1 MYNYFKTIFYFWLRI
16 CFLIVSINVCE
27 ELMAVIIKRLTLRDK
42 REAGFM
48 MTSFSNSNNY
58 YCIKFIENMKNLS
71 LFLLIVFLPVFALVS
86 CVVDGSG
93 EPQPTS
99 AQKEWGQ
106 VDGKTVYLFTLYN
119 NKGDEVKITNY
130 GGIVTSW
137 ITADK
142 AGKKSNVVIGFDSL
156 SRYQEKNPYFGAI
169 IGRYGNRIG
178 KATFK
183 IDTATYHLAA
193 NDGENTLHGG
203 LKGFDKVVWD
213 AFPNDSTGT
222 LTLKYVSKD
231 GEEGYPGNLSVT
243 VVYTF
248 TDDNELLI
256 DYTAETDKP
265 TVLNLTN
272 HSYFNLTGD
281 VNNTILDHTLQIN
294 ADKYTPVDATLI
306 TTGELKDV
314 KGTAFDF
321 LQPHK
326 IGERINDVTGG
337 YDHNFVLNRKS
348 DMPEPVATLAD
359 SVSGRVLE
367 VYTTEPGMQFYT
379 GNFLDGT
386 NKLSD
391 GKPINIHTAL
401 CLETQ
406 HFPDSPNKPEFP
418 TTLLKPGERFHSQT
432 KYKISIK

>member
-1 MYNYFKTIFYFWLRI
+1 MKTFKIFILG
-16 CFLIVSINVCE
+16 SII
-27 ELMAVIIKRLTLRDK
+27 AVLAVMFMLTCTDER
-42 REAGFM
+42 
-48 MTSFSNSNNY
+48 
-58 YCIKFIENMKNLS
+58 
-71 LFLLIVFLPVFALVS
+71 
-86 CVVDGSG
+86 SG
-93 EPQPTS
+93 EPVEVFI
-99 AQKEWGQ
+99 QKEWGQ
-106 VDGKTVYLFTLYN
+106 VDGKKVYLFTLKN
-119 NKGDEVKITNY
+119 EKGDEVKITNY

-142 AGKKSNVVIGFDSL
+142 SGKKSNVVIGYDSL

-169 IGRYGNRIG
+169 IGRYANRIG
-178 KATFK
+178 NATFK

-193 NDGENTLHGG
+193 NDGKNSLHGG

-213 AFPNDSTGT
+213 ASWNDTT
-222 LTLKYVSKD
+222 NALTLKYVSKD
-231 GEEGYPGNLSVT
+231 GEEGYPGNLTVT
-243 VVYTF
+243 VAYKLTN
-248 TDDNELLI
+248 DNELLI

-306 TTGELKDV
+306 PTGELKEV
-314 KGTAFDF
+314 KGTPFDF

-326 IGERINDVTGG
+326 IGERINDVKGG
-337 YDHNFVLNRKS
+337 YDHNFVLNRQGDK
-348 DMPEPVATLAD
+348 PELAATLAD

-367 VYTTEPGMQFYT
+367 VYTSQPGMQFYT

-406 HFPDSPNKPEFP
+406 HFPDSPNKPAFP
-418 TTLLKPGERFHSQT
+418 TTLLKPGEKFHSQT
-432 KYKISIK
+432 KYKISVK

>member
-1 MYNYFKTIFYFWLRI
+1 MKTFKIFILGSI
-16 CFLIVSINVCE
+16 IAVLAVS
-27 ELMAVIIKRLTLRDK
+27 
-42 REAGFM
+42 FM
-48 MTSFSNSNNY
+48 VT
-58 YCIKFIENMKNLS
+58 CTDER
-71 LFLLIVFLPVFALVS
+71 
-86 CVVDGSG
+86 SG
-93 EPQPTS
+93 EPVEVFI
-99 AQKEWGQ
+99 QKEWGQ
-106 VDGKTVYLFTLYN
+106 VDGKKVYLFTLKN
-119 NKGDEVKITNY
+119 EKGDEVKITNY

-142 AGKKSNVVIGFDSL
+142 SGKKSNVVIGYDSL

-169 IGRYGNRIG
+169 IGRYANRIG
-178 KATFK
+178 NATFK

-193 NDGENTLHGG
+193 NDGKNSLHGG

-213 AFPNDSTGT
+213 ASWNDTT
-222 LTLKYVSKD
+222 NALTLKYESKD
-231 GEEGYPGNLSVT
+231 GEEGYPGNLTVT
-243 VVYTF
+243 VAYKLTN
-248 TDDNELLI
+248 DNELLI

-306 TTGELKDV
+306 PTGELKEV
-314 KGTAFDF
+314 KGTPFDF

-326 IGERINDVTGG
+326 IGERINDVKGG
-337 YDHNFVLNRKS
+337 YDHNFVLNRQGDK
-348 DMPEPVATLAD
+348 PELAATLAD

-367 VYTTEPGMQFYT
+367 VYTSQPGMQFYT
-379 GNFLDGT
+379 GNFLDGA

-406 HFPDSPNKPEFP
+406 HFPDSPNKPAFP
-418 TTLLKPGERFHSQT
+418 TTLLKPGEKFHSQT
-432 KYKISIK
+432 KYKISVK

>member
-1 MYNYFKTIFYFWLRI
+1 MKTFKIFILGSI
-16 CFLIVSINVCE
+16 IAVLAVS
-27 ELMAVIIKRLTLRDK
+27 
-42 REAGFM
+42 FM
-48 MTSFSNSNNY
+48 VT
-58 YCIKFIENMKNLS
+58 CTDER
-71 LFLLIVFLPVFALVS
+71 
-86 CVVDGSG
+86 SG
-93 EPQPTS
+93 EPVEVFI
-99 AQKEWGQ
+99 QKEWGQ
-106 VDGKTVYLFTLYN
+106 VDGKKVYLFTLKN
-119 NKGDEVKITNY
+119 EKGDEVKITNY

-142 AGKKSNVVIGFDSL
+142 SGKKSNVVIGYDSL

-169 IGRYGNRIG
+169 IGRYANRIG
-178 KATFK
+178 NATFK

-193 NDGENTLHGG
+193 NDGKNSLHGG

-213 AFPNDSTGT
+213 ASWNDTT
-222 LTLKYVSKD
+222 NALTLKYVSKD
-231 GEEGYPGNLSVT
+231 GEEGYPGNLTVT
-243 VVYTF
+243 VAYKLTN
-248 TDDNELLI
+248 DNELLI

-306 TTGELKDV
+306 PTGELKDV
-314 KGTAFDF
+314 KGTPFDF

-326 IGERINDVTGG
+326 IGERINDVKGG
-337 YDHNFVLNRKS
+337 YDHNFVLNRQGDK
-348 DMPEPVATLAD
+348 PELAATLAD

-367 VYTTEPGMQFYT
+367 VYTSQPGMQFYT
-379 GNFLDGT
+379 GNFLDGA

-406 HFPDSPNKPEFP
+406 HFPDSPNKPAFP
-418 TTLLKPGERFHSQT
+418 TILLKPGEKFHSQT
-432 KYKISIK
+432 KYKISVK

>member
-1 MYNYFKTIFYFWLRI
+1 MKTFKIFILGSI
-16 CFLIVSINVCE
+16 IAVLAVS
-27 ELMAVIIKRLTLRDK
+27 
-42 REAGFM
+42 FM
-48 MTSFSNSNNY
+48 VT
-58 YCIKFIENMKNLS
+58 CTDER
-71 LFLLIVFLPVFALVS
+71 
-86 CVVDGSG
+86 SG
-93 EPQPTS
+93 EPVEVFI
-99 AQKEWGQ
+99 QKEWGQ
-106 VDGKTVYLFTLYN
+106 VDGKKVYLFTLKN
-119 NKGDEVKITNY
+119 EKGDEVKITNY

-142 AGKKSNVVIGFDSL
+142 SGKKSNVVIGYDSL

-169 IGRYGNRIG
+169 IGRYANRIG
-178 KATFK
+178 NATFK

-193 NDGENTLHGG
+193 NDGKNSLHGG

-213 AFPNDSTGT
+213 ASWNDTT
-222 LTLKYVSKD
+222 NALTLKYVSKD
-231 GEEGYPGNLSVT
+231 GEEGYPGNLTVT
-243 VVYTF
+243 VAYKLTN
-248 TDDNELLI
+248 DNELLI

-306 TTGELKDV
+306 PTGELKEV
-314 KGTAFDF
+314 KGTPFDF

-326 IGERINDVTGG
+326 IGERINDVKGG
-337 YDHNFVLNRKS
+337 YDHNFVLNRQGDK
-348 DMPEPVATLAD
+348 PELAATLAD

-367 VYTTEPGMQFYT
+367 VYTSQPGMQFYT
-379 GNFLDGT
+379 GNFLDGA

-406 HFPDSPNKPEFP
+406 HFPDSPNKPAFP
-418 TTLLKPGERFHSQT
+418 TTLLKPGEKFHSQT
-432 KYKISIK
+432 KYKISVK